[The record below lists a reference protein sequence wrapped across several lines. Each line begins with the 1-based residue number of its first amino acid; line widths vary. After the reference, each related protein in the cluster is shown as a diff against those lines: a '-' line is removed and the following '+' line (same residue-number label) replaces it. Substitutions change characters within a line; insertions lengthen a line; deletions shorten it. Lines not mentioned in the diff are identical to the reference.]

1 MAMESDRK
9 CSELILGLGGAA
21 VIKNPW
27 LTAGFTVAD
36 FCVLGCGL
44 IFRLIDM
51 FFMVR
56 YGLGVV
62 LETKN

>member
-9 CSELILGLGGAA
+9 CSELTGIEGAA

-27 LTAGFTVAD
+27 LTAGFYFVGLLCA
-36 FCVLGCGL
+36 GCGL

-62 LETKN
+62 LKTKN